1 MSLDSLWLRFDDY
14 LTGWTKRSAGSGIRV
29 PIDLPR
35 ENCIQLV
42 LAEAARLTL
51 RPSGTE
57 PKLKLYVAVRAG
69 IQLTRLRR
77 RADAI
82 VTTAMRILPI
92 SQERTMIEGGYER
105 AGLPAHSEQ
114 DK

>member
-1 MSLDSLWLRFDDY
+1 MPDYIAGFPVVEVHDY
-14 LTGWTKRSAGSGIRV
+14 LTGWTKKRGAGIRV

-42 LAEAARLTL
+42 LSRGSKITL

-69 IQLTRLRR
+69 SQLKAEAK
-77 RADAI
+77 ADAI
-82 VTTAMRILPI
+82 VTTAMRLLPI
-92 SQERTMIEGGYER
+92 SQEGY
-105 AGLPAHSEQ
+105 
-114 DK
+114 D

>member
-1 MSLDSLWLRFDDY
+1 MLCGRRCPTTSLDSLWLRFTITS
-14 LTGWTKRSAGSGIRV
+14 LVGRRNVGAGIRV

-42 LAEAARLTL
+42 LSRGSKITL

-69 IQLTRLRR
+69 SQLKAEAK
-77 RADAI
+77 ADAI
-82 VTTAMRILPI
+82 VTTAMRLLPI
-92 SQERTMIEGGYER
+92 SQEGY
-105 AGLPAHSEQ
+105 
-114 DK
+114 D